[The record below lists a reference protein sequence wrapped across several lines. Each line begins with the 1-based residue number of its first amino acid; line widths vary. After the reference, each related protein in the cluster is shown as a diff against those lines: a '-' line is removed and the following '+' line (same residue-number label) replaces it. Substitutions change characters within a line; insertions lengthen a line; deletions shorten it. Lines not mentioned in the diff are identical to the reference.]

1 VGSRVRLGPNPKAP
15 WRTIVGVIGNIRH
28 DGLESAVAP
37 EAFLPSAQDVNGD
50 MALAVRGDGDP
61 AALAS
66 AVRDAVRAVDPSVT
80 VWEMRTLDDML
91 QEHVAPR
98 RLAMLLVQGFALV
111 ALALA
116 LIGIYGVL
124 SYTVSQRV
132 PEIGVRMAL
141 GASPAEILRMTI
153 GDGLRLA
160 VPGIALGV
168 IAAFAATRLASAV
181 LFNVSPADPAS
192 YAVLTAAVLAVAF
205 AACYLP
211 ARRAARIDPLSA
223 IRDQ

>member
-1 VGSRVRLGPNPKAP
+1 
-15 WRTIVGVIGNIRH
+15 
-28 DGLESAVAP
+28 
-37 EAFLPSAQDVNGD
+37 
-50 MALAVRGDGDP
+50 
-61 AALAS
+61 
-66 AVRDAVRAVDPSVT
+66 VDPSVT